1 MNNFNL
7 LISCPRY
14 NEVNATAEIW
24 FTLFISGDKYPVISN
39 LDFSGLI
46 SAATSVNNREIIAK
60 IKDILRNDPK
70 FFKFILKIIPIDYV
84 CETNLT
90 LIKELITKHY
100 SEYIDQK
107 DSIRIDL
114 KRRKSKI
121 IERESFIKVIADI
134 FTNKVNLSTPDKII
148 HCEILGNMTGISFL
162 TPNYVISINPPS

>member
-24 FTLFISGDKYPVISN
+24 FALFISGDKYPVISN

-46 SAATSVNNREIIAK
+46 SAATSINNREIIVK
-60 IKDILRNDPK
+60 TKNLLSHDPK

-90 LIKELITKHY
+90 LIKELIKKHY
-100 SEYIDQK
+100 RDYIDQK

-121 IERESFIKVIADI
+121 IERDSFIKVIADI

-162 TPNYVISINPPS
+162 TPNDIISIVPPS